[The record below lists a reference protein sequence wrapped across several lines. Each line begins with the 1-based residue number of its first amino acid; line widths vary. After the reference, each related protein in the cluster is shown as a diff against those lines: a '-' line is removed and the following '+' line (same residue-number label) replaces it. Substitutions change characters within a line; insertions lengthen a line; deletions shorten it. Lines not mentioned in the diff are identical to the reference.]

1 MIAPGSTDP
10 SNPPTLGDIVRARAT
25 DCENRTAIEFEGRA
39 TSYAELRD
47 GAFRIANALIAS
59 GLEPGDR
66 VAVLARNCD
75 TFFSLLIGSAVA
87 GAVLMPMN
95 WRLSPPEIAYLLAD
109 SDARLL
115 FADEGIGRANVL
127 TPVTNE
133 HIV

>member
-75 TFFSLLIGSAVA
+75 TFFRSEEHTSELQSLMRISYAVFC
-87 GAVLMPMN
+87 LKKKKN
-95 WRLSPPEIAYLLAD
+95 
-109 SDARLL
+109 
-115 FADEGIGRANVL
+115 NKQQK
-127 TPVTNE
+127 
-133 HIV
+133 H

>member
-66 VAVLARNCD
+66 VAVLARHCD
-75 TFFSLLIGSAVA
+75 TCFSLLLGSADA
-87 GAVLMPMN
+87 GGVRMPMN
-95 WRLSPPEIAYLLAD
+95 WRASTPDIPHLTVE
-109 SDARLL
+109 SDAPLV
-115 FADEGIGRANVL
+115 FMCCA
-127 TPVTNE
+127 
-133 HIV
+133 